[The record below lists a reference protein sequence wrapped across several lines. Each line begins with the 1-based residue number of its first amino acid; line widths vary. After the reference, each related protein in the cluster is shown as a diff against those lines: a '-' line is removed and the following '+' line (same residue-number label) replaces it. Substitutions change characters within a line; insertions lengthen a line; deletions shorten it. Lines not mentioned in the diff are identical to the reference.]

1 VTGQGTYSVDAFER
15 RKRHLPH
22 WEAPGETYF
31 ITFCLARPPA
41 VDLTEDR
48 FASLVV
54 TALRHFDG
62 SRYVLY
68 DYFVMPD
75 HVHCILQPTV
85 ADGRT
90 EPLSGIMQSLKGW
103 LARQINAAAGR
114 RGKLWQTETY
124 DHLLRNVEDY
134 EEKSAYIL
142 ENPFRRGLVQ
152 QGAAWA
158 WWGRGSGVV

>member
-1 VTGQGTYSVDAFER
+1 MTDRAAASVDALER

-22 WEAPGETYF
+22 WEAPGEAYF

-41 VDLTEDR
+41 VDLTEAR

-54 TALRHFDG
+54 AALCHFDG
-62 SRYVLY
+62 SRYILY
-68 DYFVMPD
+68 DYVVMPD

-90 EPLSGIMQSLKGW
+90 EPLSRIMQSLKGW

-114 RGKLWQTETY
+114 SGKLWQTETY
-124 DHLLRNVEDY
+124 DHLLRNVADY

-142 ENPFRRGLVQ
+142 DNPFRSGLVQ
-152 QGAAWA
+152 QGAEWA
-158 WWGRGSGVV
+158 WCGRGSGVV